1 MMRNKVIVKYLFL
14 KLVFILTMHSQGA
27 TLQQFMRTGE
37 DGVRHG
43 RLKFKCEHWFDT
55 NNF

>member
-43 RLKFKCEHWFDT
+43 RLKFKCGHWFDT